1 PRRHRAPLP
10 GPPGGRRS
18 RGGAGRRAVPDRV
31 RAAQDV
37 RRVARERAPVAVRD
51 RLKSINE
58 APARRGSA
66 AARERPDGG
75 GWRGGG
81 PARARRGARCPPALP
96 ARGRRDRGSAGR
108 RARGA
113 PALRVGGPLLPERGR
128 GARAADRHG
137 ALAAQPRP
145 GAAAR
150 TARAGRGK
158 EGEVAMK
165 PVDLARKLRREATFE
180 PAPLDR
186 GKAVLVAAARQE
198 VEPKRGPTIVPPGP

>member
-1 PRRHRAPLP
+1 
-10 GPPGGRRS
+10 
-18 RGGAGRRAVPDRV
+18 
-31 RAAQDV
+31 
-37 RRVARERAPVAVRD
+37 
-51 RLKSINE
+51 

-66 AARERPDGG
+66 TTRERPDGG
-75 GWRGGG
+75 SRGAGQ
-81 PARARRGARCPPALP
+81 ARGRRGARCPPALP

-180 PAPLDR
+180 PAALDR
-186 GKAVLVAAARQE
+186 GKAVLMAATRQE
-198 VEPKRGPTIVPPGP
+198 VQPTRGPTIVPQVPYEDVRAALSFLERAFGFRE